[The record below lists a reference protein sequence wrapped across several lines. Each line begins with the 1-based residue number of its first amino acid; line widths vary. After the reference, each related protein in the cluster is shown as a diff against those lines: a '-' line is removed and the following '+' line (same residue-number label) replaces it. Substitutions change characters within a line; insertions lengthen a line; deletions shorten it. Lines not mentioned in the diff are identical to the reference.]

1 MTSSAALG
9 SRSESMKAAMT
20 AELASW
26 KSRLEQARKPLL
38 EAFERDEAALAGANF
53 EPNLWRR
60 QIKII

>member
-1 MTSSAALG
+1 
-9 SRSESMKAAMT
+9 MKAAMT